1 MERKKQSEFIRDA
14 EFRILNRKWL
24 RYSSNIARRVLA
36 VLKDNKELNQT
47 LLSDKIGVTPQ
58 YISKVLKG
66 QENLSLETI
75 AKLSMALDTEL
86 ISFPE
91 YKYSN
96 TSLQKT
102 YTIRMS
108 ADEKTYLQPNNEFEV
123 VEMQNEVQGAK
134 EICTDINLSA
144 Q

>member
-1 MERKKQSEFIRDA
+1 MERKKQSEFIKDA
-14 EFRILNRKWL
+14 EFRMLNRKWL

-36 VLKDNKELNQT
+36 VLKDNPELNQT
-47 LLSDKIGVTPQ
+47 LLSEKVGVTPQ

-75 AKLSMALDTEL
+75 AKLSTAINTEL

-96 TSLQKT
+96 TSLPKT

-123 VEMQNEVQGAK
+123 VEIQNEVQGVK
-134 EICTDINLSA
+134 EICTGINLSA

>member
-1 MERKKQSEFIRDA
+1 MSSKKHSEFIKDA
-14 EFRILNRKWL
+14 EFRMLNQKWL

-47 LLSDKIGVTPQ
+47 LLSEKVGVTPQ

-75 AKLSMALDTEL
+75 AKLSTALNTEL

-91 YKYSN
+91 YKYSTLSVPN
-96 TSLQKT
+96 T
-102 YTIRMS
+102 YIIRMT
-108 ADEKTYLQPNNEFEV
+108 ADEKSYSIPENEFQV
-123 VEMQNEVQGAK
+123 VELQGAVQGVK